1 MNAFT
6 VLCAGNYVEPI
17 DSRIHI
23 SAAISK
29 NEKSITKRNINS
41 TLEAIIGFILFESY
55 PILSQLLILIDL

>member
-41 TLEAIIGFILFESY
+41 TLEAIMF
-55 PILSQLLILIDL
+55 